1 MWRILAFV
9 LPARGGEHTSS
20 TLVDAV
26 ARQEPESCG
35 GVTLA
40 PPHRGTRYQ
49 HKLLD
54 MGWRKQSHVLWK
66 DRGKKVGG
74 RNTVLRVNLC
84 HYSAEGA
91 MLILGF
97 QHGSFC
103 WGDQQHRRTDRAG
116 CASGPEL
123 LTWRKYWNWNMP
135 PNVQV
140 SNERELQVV
149 RFGNPCPS
157 HPRSPLNISAALELF
172 RALRAL
178 QTLCS
183 RVIISLPE
191 REKAEL
197 PGASANN
204 RNMTIKI
211 SVFVFLGLSF

>member
-1 MWRILAFV
+1 M
-9 LPARGGEHTSS
+9 AR
-20 TLVDAV
+20 
-26 ARQEPESCG
+26 
-35 GVTLA
+35 
-40 PPHRGTRYQ
+40 
-49 HKLLD
+49 
-54 MGWRKQSHVLWK
+54 
-66 DRGKKVGG
+66 
-74 RNTVLRVNLC
+74 
-84 HYSAEGA
+84 SAEGTNSTKGQTELVVPVA
-91 MLILGF
+91 LNCLLGENIETET
-97 QHGSFC
+97 C
-103 WGDQQHRRTDRAG
+103 
-116 CASGPEL
+116 
-123 LTWRKYWNWNMP
+123 P

-149 RFGNPCPS
+149 TFGNPCPS

-211 SVFVFLGLSF
+211 SVLVFFGLSF